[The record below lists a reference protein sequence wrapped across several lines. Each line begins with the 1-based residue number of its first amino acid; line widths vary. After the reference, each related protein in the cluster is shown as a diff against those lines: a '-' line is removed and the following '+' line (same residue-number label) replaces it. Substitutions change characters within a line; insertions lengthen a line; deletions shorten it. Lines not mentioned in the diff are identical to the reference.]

1 MLARPPIEDLMA
13 GRLPTYER
21 PEVDCHLHTTA
32 SDGAWSPG
40 RVVEEAHR
48 RGLRVVAITDHDQVS
63 GVPEAL
69 EAGSRLGITVIPAVE
84 LDVVDAELGLSA
96 EVLGYDLDR
105 APLGLERMDALCR
118 WIARQRVARM
128 ERLLARVEEALATGE
143 LAALA
148 EAETGLM
155 WGAGTQPLSLQA
167 LLSDK
172 LGRPVALEEMP
183 ALLDR
188 VSLMLPDL
196 CRFLVHAGYV
206 EPRSAKTTA
215 VKEAFF
221 APGKPL
227 HVDFPRLS
235 PREAIGAIHACGG
248 RAVLAHPGCVHGVS
262 LPWRG
267 GSASSGKAL
276 ALDAWVERLR
286 GWGLDGLEL
295 YFYRD
300 GGREEADR
308 ANRHVA
314 ALADRLDLFLTFG
327 SDCHG
332 PGHPE
337 PEPLLGRFGG
347 SPRQEAEP

>member
-1 MLARPPIEDLMA
+1 MA
-13 GRLPTYER
+13 GRVPTYER
-21 PEVDCHLHTTA
+21 PEADCHLHTTA
-32 SDGAWSPG
+32 SDGAWSPR

-48 RGLRVVAITDHDQVS
+48 RGLQVLAITDHDQVS

-69 EAGSRLGITVIPAVE
+69 EAGSCLGITVIPAVE
-84 LDVVDAELGLSA
+84 LDVVDAEPGISA
-96 EVLGYDLDR
+96 EILGYDLDR

-128 ERLLARVEEALATGE
+128 ECLLARVEEALATGDIV
-143 LAALA
+143 ALA
-148 EAETGLM
+148 EAETGLT
-155 WGAGTQPLSLQA
+155 WGTAPSQPLSLQA

-172 LGRPVALEEMP
+172 LGRPVAPEELP

-206 EPRSAKTTA
+206 EPRSATATA
-215 VKEAFF
+215 VKEALF

-248 RAVLAHPGCVHGVS
+248 RAVLAHPGCVRGVS

-267 GSASSGKAL
+267 ERASSGKAL

-295 YFYRD
+295 YFYRE

-308 ANRHVA
+308 ANHYVA
-314 ALADRLDLFLTFG
+314 ALAARLDLFLTFG

-347 SPRQEAEP
+347 SPQQEAGP

>member
-1 MLARPPIEDLMA
+1 MA
-13 GRLPTYER
+13 GRKPTYER

-32 SDGAWSPG
+32 SDGAWSPA

-48 RGLRVVAITDHDQVS
+48 RGLRVIAITDHDRVS

-69 EAGSRLGITVIPAVE
+69 DAGACLGITVVPAVE
-84 LDVVDAELGLSA
+84 LDVVDPETGISA
-96 EVLGYDLDR
+96 EILGYDLDR

-128 ERLLARVEEALATGE
+128 ERLLMRVEEALATGE
-143 LAALA
+143 ALA
-148 EAETGLM
+148 LRDVETGLC
-155 WGAGTQPLSLQA
+155 WRAGTHPLSLQA

-172 LGRPVALEEMP
+172 LGRPVAGEEVPSLLEQ
-183 ALLDR
+183 

-196 CRFLVHAGYV
+196 CRFLIHAGYV
-206 EPRSAKTTA
+206 EPRSATA
-215 VKEAFF
+215 TVVKEAFF
-221 APGKPL
+221 TPGKPF
-227 HVDFPRLS
+227 HVDYPRLS

-248 RAVLAHPGCVHGVS
+248 RAVLAHPGCVQGVAF
-262 LPWRG
+262 PWREVG
-267 GSASSGKAL
+267 AAGSL
-276 ALDAWVERLR
+276 TLDAWVERLR
-286 GWGLDGLEL
+286 DWGLDGLEL

-300 GGREEADR
+300 GGQEEADR
-308 ANRHVA
+308 ANRYVA
-314 ALADRLDLFLTFG
+314 ALAGRLDLFVTFG

-347 SPRQEAEP
+347 GPRQEVGT